1 MNSSPV
7 YRPDRQIDRASWLV
21 KRVTPRGTAARQL
34 VSLAGFV
41 LALVAIL
48 VAALYLTWETN
59 ALALKSGQIAN
70 RTIKAPR
77 TATFVSQTKT
87 KELQQEAYDDAR
99 NVVFTTDPTIDS
111 TQTNAQRQAIQS
123 IDSIR
128 GGLQSAQ
135 SSVFATPTI
144 DQSSINQVR
153 SAVEGM
159 SANQA
164 SDILSLSNSSWASVK
179 SDASTLLASL
189 LSQKIQASDVASV
202 KSTLIDRTS
211 PSLSYAERQAAVALT
226 QPFIR
231 TNVQVDEAKTKAARE
246 KASDAVEPVQV
257 TVQQGQ
263 VIVRDGDPVT
273 NDIIEKLEYF
283 QLLRPTSTWHQFAGI
298 AGLLALLTL
307 ALGIYLY
314 RVPAGLWQ
322 GRQLVLIGLALAVPV
337 VAGRFFLSHTDLR
350 YMFPTAAAI
359 MLLAILLDFQV
370 AVVASAF
377 VAVYLG
383 VIGGASYEI
392 TFVTFVACL
401 AGAVMISRAERTVTF
416 LWAGAGVAFFTIAA
430 AILITLVDGGLSLS
444 RAGSL
449 ILDGGIN
456 GALSASVTF
465 LSFSLLGR
473 LFGIT
478 THLQLL
484 ELAHPNQPLLY
495 RLAREAPGTYHHS
508 ILVSNLAES
517 AVEVV
522 GGDPLFARVSVLYHD
537 IGKVLRPS
545 FFVENQ
551 ANRAN
556 VHDQLDPYTSAR
568 IIKEHV
574 SDGVRL
580 AKKARLPRPI
590 IDIIQQHHGTT
601 LIRYFYME
609 ALKAGEDVQESDFRY
624 PGPKPQTR
632 EAGIIMLA
640 DGVEAAVR
648 SASQSGRLY
657 QEAKPENGKASTTN
671 DRLVETV
678 DRVIRE
684 RLEDGQL
691 DECDLT
697 LRQVEQVRQAFI
709 GMLEGIY
716 HPRIEYPSTAGH
728 IKPETP
734 TVATTVQEQAP
745 ADTVSSQTETP

>member
-21 KRVTPRGTAARQL
+21 KRVTPRGAAARQI
-34 VSLAGFV
+34 VSLVLFG
-41 LALVAIL
+41 LALVGIL
-48 VAALYLTWETN
+48 IAALYLTWETN
-59 ALALKSGQIAN
+59 ALTLKAGQIAD

-111 TQTNAQRQAIQS
+111 TQINAQRQAIQS

-128 GGLQSAQ
+128 TNLQTSQ
-135 SSVFATPTI
+135 SSILATPTI
-144 DQSSINQVR
+144 DQSSVNQVR
-153 SAVEGM
+153 AAVEGLT
-159 SANQA
+159 ANQA
-164 SDILSLSNSSWASVK
+164 SAILSLSNSSWQSVK
-179 SDASTLLASL
+179 SSASSLLSSS
-189 LSQKIQASDVASV
+189 LSQKIQSSDVASV
-202 KSTLIDRTS
+202 KSNLTEHTS
-211 PSLSYAERQAAVALT
+211 SGLSYAERQTVVALT
-226 QPFIR
+226 QPFVR
-231 TNVQVDEAKTKAARE
+231 SNVQIDEDKTKAARQ
-246 KASDAVEPVQV
+246 KAADAVEPVQV

-273 NDIIEKLEYF
+273 SDIIEKLEYF
-283 QLLRPTSTWHQFAGI
+283 QLLTPTSTWHQFAGI

-322 GRQLVLIGLALAVPV
+322 GRQLVLIGLALAVPI
-337 VAGRFFLSHTDLR
+337 VAGRFFLTHADLR

-370 AVVASAF
+370 AVLASAF
-377 VAVYLG
+377 VALYIG

-392 TFVTFVACL
+392 AFVTFVACL
-401 AGAVMISRAERTVTF
+401 AGAAMISRAERTVTF
-416 LWAGAGVAFFTIAA
+416 LWAGAGVAVFTIAA
-430 AILITLVDGGLSLS
+430 SILITLVDGGLSL
-444 RAGSL
+444 REAGSL
-449 ILDGGIN
+449 VLDGGIN

-556 VHDQLDPYTSAR
+556 VHDALDPHTSAR

-580 AKKARLPRPI
+580 AKKARLPKPI
-590 IDIIQQHHGTT
+590 VDIIQQHHGTT
-601 LIRYFYME
+601 LIKYFYMQ
-609 ALKAGEDVQESDFRY
+609 ALKAGEEVDESEFRY
-624 PGPKPQTR
+624 AGPKPQTR

-657 QEAKPENGKASTTN
+657 QDAKPVNGKVSTSN

-678 DRVIRE
+678 DSVIKE

-716 HPRIEYPSTAGH
+716 HPRIEYPSAAEPTR
-728 IKPETP
+728 PEVA
-734 TVATTVQEQAP
+734 TVATPVQP
-745 ADTVSSQTETP
+745 PTKPVSTHVETP